1 MRQVE
6 ARSRRGNIKAQRGKD
21 EQTHNVVA
29 LQDEDDRNLFRAPS
43 SSLFSCVAEQALDG
57 PLDCVVAPRD
67 GVCVE
72 FEEGPERLADDPVAR
87 FADPRFP
94 VREGDEGED
103 DVAPGLALFGD
114 GRTLRADEDAGA
126 DEGVKSDEAGK
137 EQVSLLAGVD
147 ACPARGGFE
156 ELRQDARCDFRVGQ
170 EGGELREGDGEPLPR
185 CVVGRGETR
194 YESLEG
200 IRGIG
205 PCIGCFKGER
215 ERVDQVESCVD
226 ASVRVVR
233 SEQREQGQDRLPR

>member
-1 MRQVE
+1 M
-6 ARSRRGNIKAQRGKD
+6 KAQRGKD
-21 EQTHNVVA
+21 AQTHNVVA
-29 LQDEDDRNLFRAPS
+29 LQDEDDRDFFRAPS
-43 SSLFSCVAEQALDG
+43 PSLFSSVAEQALDG
-57 PLDCVVAPRD
+57 PLDCLVAPRD

-72 FEEGPERLADDPVAR
+72 FEEGPECLADDPVAR

-103 DVAPGLALFGD
+103 DVAPGLALFGN

-126 DEGVKSDEAGK
+126 DDGVESDEAGK
-137 EQVSLLAGVD
+137 EQVSLFAGVD

-156 ELRQDARCDFRVGQ
+156 KLRQDAGCSVRVWQ
-170 EGGELREGDGEPLPR
+170 EGGELRECDGKPLPR
-185 CVVGRGETR
+185 CVIGGGETC

-200 IRGIG
+200 IRGIW
-205 PCIGCFKGER
+205 PCIRCFRRER

>member
-1 MRQVE
+1 MR
-6 ARSRRGNIKAQRGKD
+6 SGRGNRKAHRGKGA
-21 EQTHNVVA
+21 QTHNVVA
-29 LQDEDDRNLFRAPS
+29 LQDEDDRDLFRAPS
-43 SSLFSCVAEQALDG
+43 SRLFSCVAEQALDG
-57 PLDCVVAPRD
+57 PLDCVLAPGD
-67 GVCVE
+67 GVRVE
-72 FEEGPERLADDPVAR
+72 FEEGPECLADDPVAR
-87 FADPRFP
+87 FSDPRFP

-114 GRTLRADEDAGA
+114 GGTLRADEDARA
-126 DEGVKSDEAGK
+126 DEGVESDEAGK

-147 ACPARGGFE
+147 TCPARGSFE
-156 ELRQDARCDFRVGQ
+156 ELRQDGGCDFGVGQ

-185 CVVGRGETR
+185 CVVGGGEAR

-205 PCIGCFKGER
+205 PCIRCLARGER

-226 ASVRVVR
+226 ARVRVVR